1 MGPQHPK
8 SIDETIELLLSELP
22 ERDKEAIRNIAEEQL
37 SSLHLSLGN
46 YIRNE
51 FGLWWNNEELLKA
64 CCPDS
69 SLRNADDVSMVNIK
83 ALWWDLQPIQ

>member
-8 SIDETIELLLSELP
+8 SIDEAIELLLSELP

-51 FGLWWNNEELLKA
+51 FGLWWNNEELLKV

-69 SLRNADDVSMVNIK
+69 SLQNADDASAVIIK
-83 ALWWDLQPIQ
+83 ALWWVLQPIQ